1 MSAKPKKYNPLP
13 ESRGWQLEFAHL
25 FVFPADRAVE
35 LPQRWWLEI
44 TSEQSEDFV
53 STRSKNMLEER
64 GSFQGVTFALN
75 INHQRM
81 DWLIEPL
88 VASDLDPELLPTIG
102 PY

>member
-64 GSFQGVTFALN
+64 GMSQAEFVSG
-75 INHQRM
+75 QRS
-81 DWLIEPL
+81 EPRPGRKWSQSL
-88 VASDLDPELLPTIG
+88 RGIVPDVSM
-102 PY
+102 